1 LYSLP
6 LVQTEYC
13 KSRDHQE
20 NQLPKV
26 NDDDDDD
33 DDDELDMLHFSLF

>member
-20 NQLPKV
+20 NQLSKV
-26 NDDDDDD
+26 NDDD
-33 DDDELDMLHFSLF
+33 DDDELDMLHFFQF